1 MSKNRVLVEEQFTW
15 YETNLPLLERKK
27 RGHFSTPPRLVEKIL
42 DACCYTPDNDLTQV
56 RVLDPA
62 CGSGNFLIE
71 AARRLQAFSVRA
83 GLSSRECVLL
93 LQRNLWGIDPDPIS
107 CFLAEMH
114 VQTIIHSSASR
125 PTPFSPLHIH
135 QADSLVLPWE
145 PTVDLFIANPPY
157 LAAKNNDLSG
167 YNFAQQRGQA
177 DSYLLF
183 LNLAF
188 QVVRPGG
195 WIGLVLPDPVLARAN
210 AARERARLLEE
221 TTLYHLWHFSDVFAA
236 DVGAV
241 VLIARKSP
249 PKRIHYI
256 SCIRGNWHSTV
267 SFVPQ
272 HQVQQS
278 LFSHQ
283 SGAEFRYL
291 LNQGRRDA
299 LEHLRSCLEETPAS
313 ERRLALLSE
322 FLSISRGEE
331 LGKESP
337 YIQNISIPLN
347 PGSPSTIVYSRCDP
361 CDRPDPYPRPAIDLP
376 DALSTTF
383 PVLRGGIDIH
393 PYSPPTANC
402 LIARTAI
409 SKPLERYLSPKL
421 LVVKSTDRLQA
432 TLDQQGYVALQTLY
446 LLHLRNHYGNSDQLY
461 FFLALLNSRLLREY
475 VYALHTAY
483 KMVQPQIEQ
492 RVLANLPVP
501 LVKLEEQQQIIEQ
514 SKALASVC
522 SSSGPVVE
530 WSEHITRMY
539 EELERAICALYDSAL
554 PGFLLT
560 KES

>member
-27 RGHFSTPPRLVEKIL
+27 RGHFSTPLLLVEKIL
-42 DACCYTPDNDLTQV
+42 DACCYTPHNDLTQV

-71 AARRLQAFSVRA
+71 AARRLLAFSIRA
-83 GLSSRECVLL
+83 GLSPKESALL
-93 LQRNLWGIDPDPIS
+93 FKRNLWGIDPDPIS

-114 VQTIIHSSASR
+114 LRTIIHSDVSH
-125 PTPFSPLHIH
+125 PVPFIPLHIH

-195 WIGLVLPDPVLARAN
+195 WIGLVLPDPLLARAN

-256 SCIRGNWHSTV
+256 SCIRGHWHSTV

-272 HQVQQS
+272 RQVQQS

-291 LNQGRRDA
+291 LSQGHGDA
-299 LEHLRSCLEETPAS
+299 LERLRTCLEETPAS

-337 YIQNISIPLN
+337 YIQNIPIPLN
-347 PGSPSTIVYSRCDP
+347 PGSPSTIIRRGDLYG
-361 CDRPDPYPRPAIDLP
+361 RPAIDLP
-376 DALSTTF
+376 DALPTTF

-492 RVLANLPVP
+492 RVLASLPVP

-514 SKALASVC
+514 SKALVRTC

>member
-1 MSKNRVLVEEQFTW
+1 MTRSKLLIEEQQGDQFTW
-15 YETNLPLLERKK
+15 YEANLPLLERKK
-27 RGHFSTPPRLVEKIL
+27 RGHFSTPPLLVEKIL

-83 GLSSRECVLL
+83 GLSSRACALL

-125 PTPFSPLHIH
+125 PTPFTPLHIH

-183 LNLAF
+183 LNLAL
-188 QVVRPGG
+188 QLVRPGG
-195 WIGLVLPDPVLARAN
+195 WIGLVLPDPLLARSN

-249 PKRIHYI
+249 PKRIYYI
-256 SCIRGNWHSTV
+256 SCIRGRWHSTV

-283 SGAEFRYL
+283 PGAEFRYL
-291 LNQGRRDA
+291 LSQGHGDA
-299 LEHLRSCLEETPAS
+299 LERLRTCLEETPAS
-313 ERRLALLSE
+313 ERRLAPLGE
-322 FLSISRGEE
+322 FLNISRGEE

-337 YIQNISIPLN
+337 YLQKN
-347 PGSPSTIVYSRCDP
+347 PSQFNPSTPSTIVRMGGL
-361 CDRPDPYPRPAIDLP
+361 PAIDPSGALP
-376 DALSTTF
+376 TTF
-383 PVLRGGIDIH
+383 PVLLGGIDIH
-393 PYSPPTANC
+393 PYNPPAANC

-409 SKPLERYLSPKL
+409 RKPLERYLSPKL
-421 LVVKSTDRLQA
+421 FVVKSTDRLQA
-432 TLDQQGYVALQTLY
+432 TLDQQGHVALQTLY

-492 RVLANLPVP
+492 RVLASLPVP

-514 SKALASVC
+514 SKALVRAC
-522 SSSGPVVE
+522 SSSGLVVE
-530 WSEHITRMY
+530 WSEHITRMH
-539 EELERAICALYDSAL
+539 EELERAIWALYDSAL